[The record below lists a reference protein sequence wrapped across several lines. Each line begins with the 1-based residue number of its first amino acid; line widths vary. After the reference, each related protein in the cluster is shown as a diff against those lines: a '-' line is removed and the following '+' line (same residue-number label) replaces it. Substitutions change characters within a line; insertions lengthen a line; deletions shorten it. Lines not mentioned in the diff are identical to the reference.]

1 MTLHERINRRCGDLT
16 WCQVSTIQ
24 GETRLDEIDGRLLCR
39 LPPVSQQRLELFVV
53 GGTHQHVTKHF
64 GQPGHRFRRQVH
76 TLCGIRPPLTE
87 GAEKVEDRKSTR
99 LNSSH

>member
-1 MTLHERINRRCGDLT
+1 MLYFFCKQKTAYEMRISDWSSDVCSSDLMTLHERINRRCGDLT

-53 GGTHQHVTKHF
+53 GGTHQQI
-64 GQPGHRFRRQVH
+64 GRASCR
-76 TLCGIRPPLTE
+76 
-87 GAEKVEDRKSTR
+87 DRVCQYV
-99 LNSSH
+99 